1 LVAEMDLK
9 LVHRAMLKWHL
20 GEEVDPG
27 CLILTADALRDGMVL
42 EI

>member
-1 LVAEMDLK
+1 MAEMDLK
-9 LVHRAMLKWHL
+9 LVHRVMLEWRL

-27 CLILTADALRDGMVL
+27 CLTLTADALRDGMVL